1 MFLSTTTYTEPTM
14 TCVIILSRIYSNVYK
29 KAAAALCS
37 VVVAKA
43 LKCFRVLLLVL
54 LSHIQMSR
62 TANSSIAI
70 YIQ

>member
-1 MFLSTTTYTEPTM
+1 M

-29 KAAAALCS
+29 IAAALCS